1 MPDEQ
6 QIAAI
11 QQRDSGDVLHQYT
24 AEGGVDAGDYAAAH
38 AKQWGGPASPRWF
51 EPALRQYPIS
61 HAEQRGRR
69 ALVTGG
75 SGGIGFFV
83 AKLLAAI
90 GLVVVLPAR
99 PGLEFETLGAAAAI
113 RTALPAAVVEVP
125 EVPLDL
131 RSFASVRAF
140 GAHMRARGEVIDVL
154 CLNAARSG
162 GVRDPREVTTD
173 GLEIV
178 MQVNLLSHTLLVHE
192 LLPNLRASSYARIAV
207 HTDSARTNA
216 PQSNLDDLDG
226 QRYSGSPWLQ
236 YALSKAGLCLLA
248 RALNKRL
255 SAAGVRGAAVVAD
268 SGLSATGLNFQHDL
282 AVTLG
287 LGRRGI
293 SNTRAFHD
301 SHAAHAADA
310 ALPLVM
316 ACLVGEANEFW
327 VGELVGPRA
336 TSLDSAAHRTGYLLW
351 AALRAGDPM
360 DWPDDAVEKLWQRVA
375 ELISVDGNRRRYAEL
390 RDEL

>member
-192 LLPNLRASSYARIAV
+192 LHCV
-207 HTDSARTNA
+207 
-216 PQSNLDDLDG
+216 
-226 QRYSGSPWLQ
+226 
-236 YALSKAGLCLLA
+236 LLA
-248 RALNKRL
+248 DSLEL
-255 SAAGVRGAAVVAD
+255 GV
-268 SGLSATGLNFQHDL
+268 
-282 AVTLG
+282 VTTTLFG
-287 LGRRGI
+287 QCR
-293 SNTRAFHD
+293 F
-301 SHAAHAADA
+301 
-310 ALPLVM
+310 
-316 ACLVGEANEFW
+316 
-327 VGELVGPRA
+327 
-336 TSLDSAAHRTGYLLW
+336 LLW
-351 AALRAGDPM
+351 TQ
-360 DWPDDAVEKLWQRVA
+360 V
-375 ELISVDGNRRRYAEL
+375 
-390 RDEL
+390 